1 MNESV
6 VPMAPSTGNEA
17 SPAFV
22 QAVADLSAKRPVTT
36 SQPIYNQQ
44 GIKLLEGGVAIGQSL
59 YEKLVSHRLS
69 LPLDECIDP
78 GPGVDAASLESA
90 ARAAVVRWP
99 FFARV
104 APEGASGQALFDAVA
119 ATKLP
124 KPVALHLT
132 LARETRPALFDH
144 SVLMA
149 LLSAHLVRESGAAPA
164 EVRDA
169 AAAGLLHDL
178 GMLHI
183 ESGLLDSEER
193 LSGDELRPVYVHP
206 LTSSML
212 VDRFAVYSKDIVRA
226 IVEHH
231 ERLDGSGYPRGL
243 SGDAMSPLGRVLA
256 LAEVVTAMFD
266 GARRLPEQR
275 VSLLLRIN
283 PRRYDPA
290 HVAVVHRL
298 LDVAAPAGDARGHRR
313 RSAGREAAA
322 ADRRARAL
330 ARVERSDPPRP
341 RRRSRR
347 AGRFRRRAERDA
359 AANAL
364 RRRRHARAAGSARR
378 RHRRRR
384 CAADRAVGARR
395 RAALAAPCGRQP
407 AQAALARRR
416 RRRRAT
422 RPRSRRG
429 SPRSPRS
436 TSHETRASSGTR
448 LGARSSERPVSR
460 VDPRATLAS
469 GRAIIMRRWM

>member
-22 QAVADLSAKRPVTT
+22 QAVAELSARRPVTT
-36 SQPIYNQQ
+36 SRPIYNQQ

-78 GPGVDAASLESA
+78 GPGVDPASLEAA
-90 ARAAVVRWP
+90 ARAAVARWP

-104 APEGASGQALFDAVA
+104 APEGATGRPLLDALA
-119 ATKLP
+119 ATRLP

-144 SVLMA
+144 SILMA
-149 LLSAHLVRESGAAPA
+149 LLCAHLVRESGATAA
-164 EVRDA
+164 EVGDA

-212 VDRFAVYSKDIVRA
+212 VDRFAEYSKDIVRA

-243 SGDAMSPLGRVLA
+243 AGDAMSPLGRVLA

-275 VSLLLRIN
+275 VSLLLRID

-290 HVAVVHRL
+290 HAAAVHRL
-298 LDVAAPAGDARGHRR
+298 LDVAA
-313 RSAGREAAA
+313 EAADLEGVGA
-322 ADRRARAL
+322 EALVARLLQLIEVLALWRASSEAIRRDLDRDRGALIASIDAQNATLQRMLYDAGVTREQLTAL
-330 ARVERSDPPRP
+330 AGEIASDGVLRVELW
-341 RRRSRR
+341 
-347 AGRFRRRAERDA
+347 ALAEELLWQLHA
-359 AANAL
+359 AANQL
-364 RRRRHARAAGSARR
+364 KRRWRGSGVDAAHPVSL
-378 RHRRRR
+378 
-384 CAADRAVGARR
+384 AAWFTEV
-395 RAALAAPCGRQP
+395 AALD
-407 AQAALARRR
+407 
-416 RRRRAT
+416 T
-422 RPRSRRG
+422 K
-429 SPRSPRS
+429 
-436 TSHETRASSGTR
+436 
-448 LGARSSERPVSR
+448 RSSRN
-460 VDPRATLAS
+460 
-469 GRAIIMRRWM
+469 